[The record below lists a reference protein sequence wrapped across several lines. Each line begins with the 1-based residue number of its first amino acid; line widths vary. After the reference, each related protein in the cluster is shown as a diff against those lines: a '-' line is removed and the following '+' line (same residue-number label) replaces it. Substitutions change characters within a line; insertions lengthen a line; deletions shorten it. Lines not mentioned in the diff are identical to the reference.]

1 MADPLS
7 IAANVLTIV
16 SAVKHAVSAASAMYG
31 GFFGDLKLL
40 LSDLEDLERAIKT
53 MESCSP
59 ELCDMRTLSN
69 AQGVVVQLHQQLI
82 GDLQSRRQNP
92 LFGAITRARQVTNI
106 PAYRKRISELSRA
119 LTLNASVAAL

>member
-1 MADPLS
+1 
-7 IAANVLTIV
+7 
-16 SAVKHAVSAASAMYG
+16 
-31 GFFGDLKLL
+31 
-40 LSDLEDLERAIKT
+40 
-53 MESCSP
+53 
-59 ELCDMRTLSN
+59 MRTLSN